1 MDDLVK
7 KLDQLIGELY
17 LIKTNTNTQKHERTN
32 CNPGGAKGS
41 KKSV

>member
-1 MDDLVK
+1 MKELVK
-7 KLDQLIGELY
+7 TLDQLIGELY
-17 LIKTNTNTQKHERTN
+17 LIKTNTQTHERTN

>member
-17 LIKTNTNTQKHERTN
+17 LIKTNTTQTHERTHS
-32 CNPGGAKGS
+32 NPGGAKGS
-41 KKSV
+41 KESV

>member
-1 MDDLVK
+1 MKELVK

-17 LIKTNTNTQKHERTN
+17 LIKTNTNTEKNERTN
-32 CNPGGAKGS
+32 CNPGGAEGS